1 MIRRAL
7 VTTLAI
13 TVVVIAIAFA
23 WTGGSQ
29 GGLRNGGETAA
40 EEACE
45 ARYDEARCET
55 EAMLSG
61 LPHPENIIEHLD
73 GYVSHFYGQRSAPAK
88 RIPAGAFP
96 AAVKQASTVDQ
107 ASARMAIG
115 ATSTWQS
122 AGPQPVNSEDPTYQ
136 DPVVNNF
143 GAGWG
148 IDAGRVTAVAVD
160 PQHDDTVYM
169 GAADGGIWKTM
180 DGGATWA
187 SIGDELDTQAIGA
200 IAIATGRPDTLYVGT
215 GEAVTSQDAYFG
227 LGVFRSTDGGATFAK
242 VGGSLF
248 DRKTVFKILAPANGR
263 FVFAATNQGLY
274 RSTDFGDTW
283 ELALAPGDT
292 NTFGNFVSDVISL
305 DGDGTRLLAAIGWRG
320 GAPSN
325 GLYLSNNRGQ
335 SWTALGSPRGFAPQ
349 ARLGRMT
356 LAQAPSAPDR
366 LFAIVQDAR
375 YFNLGGPNG
384 TVLNG
389 VYRSENGP
397 TGPWTPVVRS
407 QELEND
413 PGSAMDRRKIGVG
426 FGPGVQAW
434 YNQHIE
440 VDPTDADHVML
451 GLEEIYQSSDGGEE
465 WDTVGRYWN
474 FCYAKPPW
482 PQSPWCNA
490 GPGTEENTLTTH
502 PDQHDAAFTSTG
514 DYFAGSDGGMYFQEG
529 PIFDND
535 SWENLNRTISTIQC
549 YYGDIA
555 ADGTMLCGTQDNG
568 TAKFT
573 GEAEWPVVTG
583 GDGGDV
589 AIEPDNSQN
598 MWAEY
603 VFLTMFASSD
613 GGESW
618 AVVGPPDASP
628 RFISPFEMDPLE
640 PEHVVA
646 GGQQI
651 WETSLGVA
659 TESDDWDELFDLG
672 APRQATAI
680 SVQGADIYAA
690 WCGPCNP
697 SSFSPGTPFEAGLV
711 SNIGGTFHELAG
723 AGLPN
728 RYITSTLVDPA
739 DVNHVWV
746 TVSGFSRRWIPA
758 AGIGHVFESTD
769 GGASFTDISADLPDI
784 PANDIV
790 MVGDTLVVATDVGV
804 FVRSG
809 GSWSEYGAGLPNV
822 SVLDLA
828 LQPGGSRLMATT
840 HGRGVW
846 LLDVS

>member
-7 VTTLAI
+7 VTTLSI

-23 WTGGSQ
+23 WTGGGPQ
-29 GGLRNGGETAA
+29 GVLRDRGETAA
-40 EEACE
+40 ERACE
-45 ARYDEARCET
+45 ARADEAACEA
-55 EAMLSG
+55 EALSSG
-61 LPHPENIIEHLD
+61 LPHPENIMEHLD
-73 GYVSHFYGQRSAPAK
+73 GFVSHFYGQRSAPAR

-96 AAVKQASTVDQ
+96 AAVKQASNVDQ
-107 ASARMAIG
+107 ASALITG
-115 ATSTWQS
+115 ATATWTS

-160 PQHDDTVYM
+160 PRSDDTVYM
-169 GAADGGIWKTM
+169 GAADGGIWKTT
-180 DGGATWA
+180 DGGANWS
-187 SIGDELDTQAIGA
+187 SIGDQLDTQAIGA
-200 IAIATGRPDTLYVGT
+200 IALATGNPDTLYVGT
-215 GEAVTSQDAYFG
+215 GEASTNQDSYFG
-227 LGVFRSTDGGATFAK
+227 LGIYRSTDGGATFAK

-248 DRKTVFKILAPANGR
+248 DRKTVFKILAPANGGSV
-263 FVFAATNQGLY
+263 FVATNQGLY
-274 RSTDFGDTW
+274 RSTDSGGSW
-283 ELALAPGDT
+283 ALSLAPGDT

-305 DGDGTRLLAAIGWRG
+305 NGSGTRLLVAIGWRG

-325 GLYLSNNRGQ
+325 GLYRSNDGGQ
-335 SWTALGSPRGFAPQ
+335 TWTALGSPTGFPSQ
-349 ARLGRMT
+349 TRLGRMT

-366 LFAIVQDAR
+366 LFAIVQDAK
-375 YFNLGGPNG
+375 YFNQGGPNG

-397 TGPWTPVVRS
+397 RGPWKLVVHSR
-407 QELEND
+407 ELEAD

-451 GLEEIYQSSDGGEE
+451 GLEEIYQSTDGGEE

-482 PQSPWCNA
+482 PESPWCNA
-490 GPGTEENTLTTH
+490 GPGTEEDTLTTH

-514 DYFAGSDGGMYFQEG
+514 DYFAGSDGGMYFQAG
-529 PIFDND
+529 PVLDND

-549 YYGDIA
+549 YYGDIS

-573 GEAEWPVVTG
+573 GAAEWPVVTG

-589 AIEPDNSQN
+589 AIEPDNPLN

-603 VFLTMFASSD
+603 VFLTMFASSN
-613 GGESW
+613 GGVSW
-618 AVVGPPDASP
+618 AIVGPPDANP
-628 RFISPFEMDPLE
+628 RFISPFEMDPLD

-651 WETSLGVA
+651 WDTTLGVA
-659 TESDDWDELFDLG
+659 TTSADWDALFDLG

-680 SVQGADIYAA
+680 SVHGSDIYAA

-697 SSFSPGTPFEAGLV
+697 SSFTPGTPFAAGLV
-711 SNIGGTFHELAG
+711 SNVGGTFHELAG

-769 GGASFTDISADLPDI
+769 GGESFTDISSDLPDI
-784 PANDIV
+784 PTNDIL
-790 MVGDTLVVATDVGV
+790 MIGGKLVVATDVGV
-804 FVRSG
+804 YVRTD

-828 LQPGGSRLMATT
+828 LQPGGSQLMATT